1 MEHGI
6 DMKLNFFLIY
16 AAVVI
21 TFLGCTSGQVA
32 AQVQIT
38 AHLGTV
44 SSYDGRSRGEDWTG
58 AWVAVNQVRINGE
71 LLSRSSFS
79 FEFSGNYGLVFQNI
93 GLSSRRTMPSLTVD
107 VARHVDHY
115 DLGHRYWINKYSIPN
130 IHRMVQSVDRNDQE
144 IAYAI
149 CGLMSQP
156 DFVSTIIP
164 RMIQDRRGDEVYA
177 SYWLEPSRVREMN
190 EMGASCMNQMRRLVQ
205 FETPVEQAVVQ
216 QAQTRRQPS
225 ASDFQQGFTTES
237 QGSPRSGT
245 TGPADRV
252 RLAQSILAAMGLYT
266 SSIDGVAGPRTNRA
280 LTDAMQQMN
289 STASPTI
296 ENFLTVA
303 VNRITTNE
311 QPNSPINNATE
322 TSKFEAERISLSNR
336 LETTS
341 EALVSVRAELD
352 QVKQELETERLAAAY
367 AATGADNETIATLEL
382 QVAEL
387 TAQLER
393 TQAGVRGTDALNATI
408 ADLSEELVVLRPLP
422 SQIVVLEAEND
433 GLQRQLSAANVTVAD
448 LREGIAA
455 DERVGE
461 LQRQLNAANAT
472 IADLSERAA
481 SAEDLNALL
490 QRQLGDLNQSFSEL
504 RNNAENQASQLS
516 AANETIAELRE
527 RMNTAFVPAT
537 EHAELQ
543 RQLSAA
549 VATNTELRETI
560 RSNYVSRAD
569 FLDAQRVLAAANESM
584 ADIRRAIETEFMPL
598 EDYNRLERQVAALNS
613 TILEIQDRNEIQRN
627 RMIESEAMFRNFR
640 DDCAAVPECA
650 RAMRL
655 E

>member
-1 MEHGI
+1 MYTVQYQRTSVLTLFI
-6 DMKLNFFLIY
+6 AALLFLFNSLS
-16 AAVVI
+16 AAADTSGVDGDYTLHVYRVWNDDHAPNRSDPFYYPGKTEILYTAQFSILAAEPRIEGVTDHTNSNARAMHDLLVSVRQDETLRISGSINTLIKVPAPGSFSADFMVTNTDTSVI
-21 TFLGCTSGQVA
+21 TT
-32 AQVQIT
+32 
-38 AHLGTV
+38 
-44 SSYDGRSRGEDWTG
+44 RER
-58 AWVAVNQVRINGE
+58 
-71 LLSRSSFS
+71 
-79 FEFSGNYGLVFQNI
+79 
-93 GLSSRRTMPSLTVD
+93 GLSPSYLLRVDLTRR
-107 VARHVDHY
+107 
-115 DLGHRYWINKYSIPN
+115 
-130 IHRMVQSVDRNDQE
+130 
-144 IAYAI
+144 
-149 CGLMSQP
+149 
-156 DFVSTIIP
+156 VSP
-164 RMIQDRRGDEVYA
+164 LAQGR
-177 SYWLEPSRVREMN
+177 
-190 EMGASCMNQMRRLVQ
+190 
-205 FETPVEQAVVQ
+205 VQ
-216 QAQTRRQPS
+216 QAQARRQPS
-225 ASDFQQGFTTES
+225 ASDFQRGFTTES

-266 SSIDGVAGPRTNRA
+266 SSIDGVAGPGTNRA
-280 LTDAMQQMN
+280 LNEAMQQLN
-289 STASPTI
+289 STASPNV
-296 ENFLTVA
+296 ENFLA
-303 VNRITTNE
+303 LAIDRIRAIE
-311 QPNSPINNATE
+311 QPNSPANSAADANEILANSTD
-322 TSKFEAERISLSNR
+322 LSNR
-336 LETTS
+336 LQTTS
-341 EALVSVRAELD
+341 EELLSVKAQLD
-352 QVKQELETERLAAAY
+352 QVKQELETERLAAAN

-490 QRQLGDLNQSFSEL
+490 QRQLGDLNQSFAEL
-504 RNNAENQASQLS
+504 RNNAQSQVRQLS